1 MTLRAIIVEDELL
14 AIDRLRACL
23 AYEDEVEVVGEATDG
38 FEAVNLITT
47 LKPDFIFLDVRLPG
61 LSGFEVLERLNQR
74 PAVIF
79 TTAHDE
85 YAIHAFEWGAFDYLL
100 KPFSQERVQLALKRL
115 TERHRLAPTEDS
127 IEDRLRS
134 TRETSKLSRFFVR
147 HLGAVIPVE
156 TKDIVCIKAEDD
168 YSAVHLLQGKIHLV
182 YLPLREFAARLD
194 GTQFV
199 RVHRSAIVNLEQVHR
214 LETLDR
220 RMIVHMRD
228 GSTVTASRSGVNALR
243 ALQL

>member
-1 MTLRAIIVEDELL
+1 MTLRTIIVEDELL
-14 AIDRLRACL
+14 AIDRLRTCL
-23 AYEDEVEVVGEATDG
+23 AYEEEVDVVGEATDG
-38 FEAVNLITT
+38 LEAVNLITA
-47 LKPDFIFLDVRLPG
+47 LNPDFIFLDVRLPG
-61 LSGFEVLERLNQR
+61 LSGFEVLERLNHR

-85 YAIHAFEWGAFDYLL
+85 YAVHAFEWGAFDYLL

-168 YSAVHLLQGKIHLV
+168 YSAVHLQGKVHLV

-194 GTQFV
+194 GAQFV
-199 RVHRSAIVNLEQVHR
+199 RVHRSAIVNLEQVQR

-228 GSTVTASRSGVNALR
+228 GSTVTASRSGANALR